1 MFRNPVTD
9 SLVAIVVLLLIF
21 GPKRLPSI
29 GRSLGQG
36 FREFRNSIID
46 RPDTE
51 ESERPALMPAQSAAA
66 ASPQAAPPVQ
76 APSQQ

>member
-9 SLVAIVVLLLIF
+9 SLVAIFVLLLIF

-36 FREFRNSIID
+36 FREFRNSITN
-46 RPDTE
+46 RPDAD
-51 ESERPALMPAQSAAA
+51 ESERLALMPAESAAA
-66 ASPQAAPPVQ
+66 ASPQAVPPVQ